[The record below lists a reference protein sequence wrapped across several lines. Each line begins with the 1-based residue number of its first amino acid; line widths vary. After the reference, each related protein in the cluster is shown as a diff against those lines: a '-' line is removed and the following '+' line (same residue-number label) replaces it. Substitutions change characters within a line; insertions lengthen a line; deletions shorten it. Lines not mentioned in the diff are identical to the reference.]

1 MNIKDFVYLTII
13 LALVATT
20 SALYISAENKAN
32 EISIL
37 QENIHIQNVALATNK
52 ANNAKLE
59 KDLKARIAMLE
70 SDFKN
75 VKIPDFNN
83 NKTNSQTPLSD
94 LNKDKTANSI
104 KDKTF
109 SINKNNSGFVEV
121 KEAEAKCENFVLD
134 LLKSYYR

>member
-20 SALYISAENKAN
+20 SALYISGENKAN

-75 VKIPDFNN
+75 VKIPDFN
-83 NKTNSQTPLSD
+83 TNSQ
-94 LNKDKTANSI
+94 DKTANSI
-104 KDKTF
+104 KDKTS
-109 SINKNNSGFVEV
+109 SINKNKNEFVEV
-121 KEAEAKCENFVLD
+121 KEAEAKCENFVLG